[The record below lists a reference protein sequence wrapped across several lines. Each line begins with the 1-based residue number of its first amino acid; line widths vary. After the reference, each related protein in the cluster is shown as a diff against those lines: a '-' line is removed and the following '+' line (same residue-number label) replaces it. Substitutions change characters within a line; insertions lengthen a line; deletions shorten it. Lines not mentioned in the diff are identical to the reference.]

1 MIVEKI
7 NYKEK
12 EEKKDRDSNYKE
24 KDSKNRDYLSDYKSK
39 EKDKYKEK
47 ERSRDKEYERD
58 KERERR
64 SKDREHHYHRHS
76 RHSHDKYKDRER
88 GYRDQRDNYNR
99 SDKHSKYK
107 EPKSGYSSS
116 SKFNKIKN
124 RSSSSSSNSAS
135 SNSKSSSKS
144 SQKKEDSQKNNNMQQ
159 NLTPIIS
166 DSNRKI
172 PFVPPINPL
181 LNPAQLKYIQQ
192 YNTVPAPLTQVTFPN
207 TQSEAQDKILKD
219 QNFLSSDDK
228 LYEGIIH
235 HGLNLKNIFAECQFS
250 EKLLGSK
257 IYRAIKKLVYDPN
270 TIIFEEEQ
278 NSNTLKNNNESDNFG
293 IKEIEIVE
301 SLINDII
308 QDTEIVPK
316 IPDTSSIFEKVMK
329 MKEEKGQMIFD
340 N

>member
-1 MIVEKI
+1 MNPVMSPSQI
-7 NYKEK
+7 
-12 EEKKDRDSNYKE
+12 
-24 KDSKNRDYLSDYKSK
+24 
-39 EKDKYKEK
+39 KYGQ
-47 ERSRDKEYERD
+47 SF
-58 KERERR
+58 
-64 SKDREHHYHRHS
+64 
-76 RHSHDKYKDRER
+76 
-88 GYRDQRDNYNR
+88 G
-99 SDKHSKYK
+99 
-107 EPKSGYSSS
+107 
-116 SKFNKIKN
+116 
-124 RSSSSSSNSAS
+124 
-135 SNSKSSSKS
+135 
-144 SQKKEDSQKNNNMQQ
+144 MMM
-159 NLTPIIS
+159 
-166 DSNRKI
+166 
-172 PFVPPINPL
+172 PPIPG
-181 LNPAQLKYIQQ
+181 
-192 YNTVPAPLTQVTFPN
+192 TVLSN
-207 TQSEAQDKILKD
+207 TQTEVAQDKILKD

-308 QDTEIVPK
+308 QDTEKVPK